1 MRVLKRD
8 NTYEDVSFDKVQKR
22 ISMLCKGLNV
32 SADEIAQKVC
42 SRIHDG
48 VKTST
53 LDDEAA
59 RLCAQLITKHPDY
72 GVVAARIA
80 ISNHHKKTSP
90 SFSETINGLYNAKDV
105 NGLHNPLVSK
115 ELYDIVEKHKN
126 KINNIIDYERDYGY
140 DFFGFKTLERS
151 YLLKQDGRI
160 VERPQHMIMRV
171 ALGIHGW
178 DIKEAIE
185 TYDLMSKRF
194 FTHATPTLFN
204 AGTKCPQ
211 MSSCFKE
218 NTEVFTINRGIVNIQ
233 DIMIDDEVVTHTG
246 KIQKVSQL
254 HKNPLNNRDI
264 YDITLPKT
272 PIISVTNNHKFM
284 AIQKGNKENKWISV
298 EDLKI
303 GDYIA
308 IPNNNEGLSFDK
320 IDIYESIKDI
330 INDKTELT
338 FDENKIYLKIRY
350 NITGIQYNNKTIEGR
365 HNCQSI
371 NRYIS
376 FDEDMAWFLGVW
388 YGDGCIT
395 YGKNSKNI
403 SIPRNIQIVSCT
415 ENRDLIDKC
424 IEIGNKQFGIKAS
437 VSCAKDQNLVQIV
450 WNSKILAITFEKLF
464 GKGFQGKKINEKMF
478 RWNKTLLIPLLGGLI
493 SSDGCCSKKG
503 IITLQMSNQIYM
515 KTLYHLLRNN
525 GLWVG
530 YKKVKKPDDWKYT
543 QPYLMTIPKIKELS
557 KYIIKY
563 YTDNRLKLIDQNSK
577 SGHIITVNNTIYV
590 RLSGKKI
597 STTSTEYV
605 YTIGVEND
613 HSYNVEG
620 LVCENCYLIA
630 VEDSISGMYKTLG
643 DCAQISKYAGGI
655 GMHIHDIRPTG
666 SYIRGTNGKSTGIVP
681 MLRVYNAAGRHVNQ
695 CFRGDTVVYA
705 ETNYNGMTLK
715 YMQDVVIGDKLITID
730 GTYKP
735 VLQIAVKDVN
745 ENVLCIKSEWT
756 HSQEGVYVTKEHQ
769 IYTLDT
775 NNNIVEK
782 SAGELTTD
790 SYVGFPK
797 MQKFGY
803 FMDPKDTLFLHN
815 IYWVKITKIE
825 EVKYEGKVY
834 DFNMEDN
841 HNYLTD
847 IGIVHNS
854 GKRNG
859 SIAVYLEPWHAD
871 IEVFL
876 DLRKN
881 SGNHEERCHDLFT
894 ALWIPDLF
902 MKRVEQ
908 NGDWSLMCPDEC
920 PGLSVAYGDEFEKLY
935 TGYEEAGKFRKKIK
949 AQALFYNIMRSQI
962 ETGTPYMLYKDAVN
976 KKSNQKNL
984 GTIKSSNLC
993 VAPETMILTQ
1003 NGYYEIKTL
1012 NEQNVKVWN
1021 GHEFSDVIIKQTGTN
1036 QKLITIKFTNGTSIR
1051 CTEYHKFYI
1060 ETGTRPADKSVV
1072 KIIEAKDLK
1081 LNMNIIRYNLPILN
1095 TTTETMEHPYTHGLF
1110 CAEGTYSKSDIS
1122 MQHKCQFK
1130 KWNNTEFCKNHQNF
1144 KKEFVS
1150 NHKCCAMSYEDKP
1163 ILYLYGEKKKL
1174 LPHVNYIY
1182 SIIENEKEDRISIYL
1197 DHNIKEKYYV
1207 PINGTIETKIKWFE
1221 GYADGDGCVIEL
1233 DGIKNIQI
1241 ASIELNFLKNV
1252 MYMLQTLGINSKIT
1266 LNKKA
1271 GPRLMP
1277 SHNNGKY
1284 KEYNCK
1290 DIYRI
1295 NIDSNSILHLKD
1307 LGFNPKRLNIN
1318 NCRAPHHITNAF
1330 IKISAIEDNNEYDDT
1345 YCFNEPLRH
1354 TGIFNGI
1361 IAGNCSEITLY
1372 SDKDETAVC
1381 NLASIGLPTYLKYT
1395 EEGKPEF
1402 DFKELHRV
1410 TQVITRNI
1418 NKVIDKNF
1426 YPTDETRRSN
1436 LRHRPIGLGIQ
1447 GLADLYI
1454 LMRYPYESAEAS
1466 ALNKKIFA
1474 TIYHGALTSSMTISK
1489 KRTEMRNELAELLAT
1504 PKKTATIQ
1512 KRIDTI
1518 NTYLNIIPEEEN
1530 LKEFIGAYSSYVGSP
1545 AYHGQLQYDLWGIT
1559 EPETVDG
1566 FLDWTKLKEDIKK
1579 WGLRNSTLLSPM
1591 PTASTSQI
1599 LGFNESF
1606 EAISSQIFT
1615 RQTLAGEFT
1624 IINRYLVNDLMKLE
1638 LWNVGM
1644 KDKILAGNGSIQH
1657 IKEIP
1662 EDIRTLYKTVWEIK
1676 QRNVIDQSADRG
1688 VYVCQT
1694 QSLNIFVEDPD
1705 FTKMT
1710 NIHMYGWKKGL
1721 KTGMYYLRT
1730 RSKAKISAYTLEPP
1744 TNSPVEVKKP
1754 TEEEILAC
1762 SRANPE
1768 ACIMCSG

>member
-1 MRVLKRD
+1 MNLRICCFYNISMRVLKRD

-105 NGLHNPLVSK
+105 NGVHNPLVSK

-211 MSSCFKE
+211 MSSC
-218 NTEVFTINRGIVNIQ
+218 
-233 DIMIDDEVVTHTG
+233 
-246 KIQKVSQL
+246 
-254 HKNPLNNRDI
+254 
-264 YDITLPKT
+264 
-272 PIISVTNNHKFM
+272 
-284 AIQKGNKENKWISV
+284 
-298 EDLKI
+298 
-303 GDYIA
+303 
-308 IPNNNEGLSFDK
+308 
-320 IDIYESIKDI
+320 
-330 INDKTELT
+330 
-338 FDENKIYLKIRY
+338 
-350 NITGIQYNNKTIEGR
+350 
-365 HNCQSI
+365 
-371 NRYIS
+371 
-376 FDEDMAWFLGVW
+376 
-388 YGDGCIT
+388 
-395 YGKNSKNI
+395 
-403 SIPRNIQIVSCT
+403 
-415 ENRDLIDKC
+415 
-424 IEIGNKQFGIKAS
+424 
-437 VSCAKDQNLVQIV
+437 
-450 WNSKILAITFEKLF
+450 
-464 GKGFQGKKINEKMF
+464 
-478 RWNKTLLIPLLGGLI
+478 
-493 SSDGCCSKKG
+493 
-503 IITLQMSNQIYM
+503 
-515 KTLYHLLRNN
+515 
-525 GLWVG
+525 
-530 YKKVKKPDDWKYT
+530 
-543 QPYLMTIPKIKELS
+543 
-557 KYIIKY
+557 
-563 YTDNRLKLIDQNSK
+563 
-577 SGHIITVNNTIYV
+577 
-590 RLSGKKI
+590 
-597 STTSTEYV
+597 
-605 YTIGVEND
+605 
-613 HSYNVEG
+613 
-620 LVCENCYLIA
+620 YLIA
-630 VEDSISGMYKTLG
+630 VEDSITGMYKTLG

-695 CFRGDTVVYA
+695 CFRGDTIVYA

-715 YMQDVVIGDKLITID
+715 YMEDVVIGDKLITID

-756 HSQEGVYVTKEHQ
+756 HSQEGVYVTKQHQ

-775 NNNIVEK
+775 NNNIIEK

-935 TGYEEAGKFRKKIK
+935 TGYEEAGKFRKQIK

-993 VAPETMILTQ
+993 VSGETVIR
-1003 NGYYEIKTL
+1003 IKEGFFQIKDYKDKT
-1012 NEQNVKVWN
+1012 VKVWN
-1021 GHEFSDVIIKQTGTN
+1021 GEEYSEVVIKQTGVN
-1036 QKLITIKFTNGTSIR
+1036 QKLINVHFNNGVYIK
-1051 CTEYHKFYI
+1051 CTPYHKFYI
-1060 ETGTRPADKSVV
+1060 IDNTNQQIT
-1072 KIIEAKDLK
+1072 IEAKDLIYDMK
-1081 LNMNIIRYNLPILN
+1081 II
-1095 TTTETMEHPYTHGLF
+1095 PY
-1110 CAEGTYSKSDIS
+1110 
-1122 MQHKCQFK
+1122 
-1130 KWNNTEFCKNHQNF
+1130 
-1144 KKEFVS
+1144 
-1150 NHKCCAMSYEDKP
+1150 
-1163 ILYLYGEKKKL
+1163 
-1174 LPHVNYIY
+1174 
-1182 SIIENEKEDRISIYL
+1182 
-1197 DHNIKEKYYV
+1197 KYYTEDDNKLKE
-1207 PINGTIETKIKWFE
+1207 IDDIK
-1221 GYADGDGCVIEL
+1221 VT
-1233 DGIKNIQI
+1233 QI
-1241 ASIELNFLKNV
+1241 I
-1252 MYMLQTLGINSKIT
+1252 
-1266 LNKKA
+1266 
-1271 GPRLMP
+1271 
-1277 SHNNGKY
+1277 
-1284 KEYNCK
+1284 
-1290 DIYRI
+1290 
-1295 NIDSNSILHLKD
+1295 
-1307 LGFNPKRLNIN
+1307 
-1318 NCRAPHHITNAF
+1318 
-1330 IKISAIEDNNEYDDT
+1330 DNNEYDDT

-1354 TGIFNGI
+1354 AGIFNGI

-1454 LMRYPYESAEAS
+1454 LMRMPYESAEAS

-1545 AYHGQLQYDLWGIT
+1545 AYNGQLQYDLWGIT

-1644 KDKILAGNGSIQH
+1644 KDKILAGNGSIQQ

-1688 VYVCQT
+1688 PYVCQT

-1744 TNSPVEVKKP
+1744 TNSSIEVKKP